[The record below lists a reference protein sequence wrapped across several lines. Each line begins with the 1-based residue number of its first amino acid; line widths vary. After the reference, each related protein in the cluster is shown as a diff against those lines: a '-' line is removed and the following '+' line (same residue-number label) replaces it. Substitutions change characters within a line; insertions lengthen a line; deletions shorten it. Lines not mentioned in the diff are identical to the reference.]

1 MSRLFGIFG
10 LPWIDGPDSLHL
22 RYEALLCECKQVL
35 NPSTNRQP
43 DLIYL
48 CRYHRLEQ
56 FISMLRAIH
65 FRAN

>member
-1 MSRLFGIFG
+1 M
-10 LPWIDGPDSLHL
+10 
-22 RYEALLCECKQVL
+22 L

-56 FISMLRAIH
+56 FISMLRATH
-65 FRAN
+65 FRVN